1 VSDRTPC
8 EPGCSG
14 WDFFEVNTGEEDLQ
28 HRDPAPAG
36 RLQVQRCDSCDRFVS
51 DEMATAHLHW
61 IIGTGLRD
69 QHSLAVLLLTSGGT
83 ARQWEELAG

>member
-1 VSDRTPC
+1 
-8 EPGCSG
+8 
-14 WDFFEVNTGEEDLQ
+14 VNTGEEDLQ

-36 RLQVQRCDSCDRFVS
+36 RLQVQRCDSCDRFAS